1 MSVIEVQAT
10 RASKIKAKPEGREK
24 YQFENMASATS
35 TPFYV
40 GAMILALTM
49 YLKSV
54 LVPRANAS
62 IPPEHNREPN
72 DQPGNSD
79 NADLALADI
88 SDLLS
93 SEVLDDDKKPE
104 APRHS
109 SSYVPDA
116 PYYFFDGFD
125 SHSFE
130 LAQFPLTGGEQ
141 RNRITNGQ
149 PVNFSVLPSNDN
161 QSVGSSGGGGGGNA
175 GGGHTGGDDTGGPGD
190 DDTDGEDT
198 PPKPTPNRRPVVT
211 RPLDLY
217 DQFACVAVM
226 IAVSDLL
233 RGATDPD
240 GDKLQIRNV
249 RVSSGELVLTDEGYR
264 FHGEQPGPVTI
275 TYEISDGRLSVLQTA
290 HFDLLDRP
298 AIEGTDGDDNL
309 LGSDCEDDISGGAGD
324 DQIDGRDGNDTI
336 FGGDGDDHI
345 NGGAGNDVIF
355 GGYGDD
361 VIFGGAGNDMLSG
374 GWGNDRLFG
383 GPGNDIL
390 LGDADNDVL
399 FGDDGNDVL
408 LGDIGDDTIYDGQD
422 SDHVDG
428 GQDNDTVVAS
438 ADGDNDLFD
447 GGNDVDRID
456 YSASQ
461 TNITFDLC
469 ASTITG
475 DDIGSDQIA
484 NFETY
489 VGGAADDT
497 FIADAQST
505 TLQTVADDQPETPSD
520 EESDDDAAETAG
532 QPVETFIGGAGFDTL
547 DYSDAQNSIT
557 INVATGEATGEDIG
571 NDNFEGIE
579 HFVGGNGND
588 NFIVGEGSVTLD
600 GKSGDDMFEFLTTT
614 VIESGSSSSHHIV
627 AFEEGDW
634 VRMSKYDIFESAIST
649 LEDAFEDVYG
659 DGSGGSG
666 SSGASD
672 EVIPI
677 RIRHEISDSVQKTF
691 IDADFDRNDVYEI
704 SIQLDGDHH
713 LMIIN
718 NQIA

>member
-10 RASKIKAKPEGREK
+10 RASKTKAKPQGREK
-24 YQFENMASATS
+24 YQFENMASTTT

-54 LVPRANAS
+54 LVPWANAS

-88 SDLLS
+88 SDVLS

-104 APRHS
+104 TPHHS
-109 SSYVPDA
+109 SSYVPDS

-125 SHSFE
+125 SQSFE
-130 LAQFPLTGGEQ
+130 LAQFPLIGGEQ
-141 RNRITNGQ
+141 RPYVTNGE
-149 PVNFSVLPSNDN
+149 PVNFSVISSNDN
-161 QSVGSSGGGGGGNA
+161 QSIGSSGGGNA
-175 GGGHTGGDDTGGPGD
+175 GGGGNTGGGDTGDNGD
-190 DDTDGEDT
+190 GDTDGEDT

-217 DQFACVAVM
+217 DKFACIAVM

-290 HFDLLDRP
+290 NFNLLDKP

-309 LGSDCEDDISGGAGD
+309 LGSDCEDDISGNAGN

-345 NGGAGNDVIF
+345 NGGAGNDTIF
-355 GGYGDD
+355 GGDGDD
-361 VIFGGAGNDMLSG
+361 VIFGGAGNDIILG
-374 GWGNDRLFG
+374 GIGNDRLFG
-383 GPGNDIL
+383 GIGNDIIL
-390 LGDADNDVL
+390 AGP
-399 FGDDGNDVL
+399 GDDLVSDG
-408 LGDIGDDTIYDGQD
+408 IGK
-422 SDHVDG
+422 DHVAGEEGD
-428 GQDNDTVVAS
+428 DTVVAS

-447 GGNDVDRID
+447 GGIDVDRID
-456 YSASQ
+456 YSASKA
-461 TNITFDLC
+461 NITFDLR
-469 ASTITG
+469 ASTAIG
-475 DDIGSDQIA
+475 DDVGSDQIA

-520 EESDDDAAETAG
+520 EESDDDSNETSG
-532 QPVETFIGGAGFDTL
+532 QPLETFIGGAGFDTL
-547 DYSDAQNSIT
+547 DYSDAQNDIT
-557 INVATGEATGEDIG
+557 INVATGEATGDEIG
-571 NDNFEGIE
+571 TDNFEGIE

-588 NFIVGEGSVTLD
+588 NFIVGVGSVTLD
-600 GKSGDDMFEFLTTT
+600 GGCGDDMFEFLTDTA
-614 VIESGSSSSHHIV
+614 IERDSSSSHQIV
-627 AFEEGDW
+627 GFEQGDW

-649 LEDAFEDVYG
+649 LEDAFEDIYG
-659 DGSGGSG
+659 DGSKGSG
-666 SSGASD
+666 KSETSD

-691 IDADFDRNDVYEI
+691 IDADFDHNDVYEI
-704 SIQLDGDHH
+704 SVQLDGDHH
-713 LMIIN
+713 LLIVN
-718 NQIA
+718 NHIA